1 MDSANKPLSKAQAIK
16 QGKEKAL
23 STMETTSNAKQ
34 HLVADRDGETI
45 VLSQDSMPEL
55 PVVHLKGCRQCDVD
69 IPSGT
74 KVVKVLVEGC
84 LKVNLRLSRCTIATS
99 TLEIWRSD
107 GCSVAVDCDV
117 GTLQADLCKSLSLEY
132 ARKAQLGSLVQAG
145 MQDLKVSFLDAP
157 EEGFTTGLE
166 QLRAQHPDQ
175 TINDD
180 TDQFITRVLDGKV
193 TTERILRLSND
204 YPTTQREKDN
214 FDEEA
219 RRKAEAIEA
228 MAERMLGVGS
238 DADRVKEES
247 AKQREAQEKDADVGP
262 EARAAYRKGLGN
274 EAFKKGDFTQ
284 AAVHYTEAILAW
296 DKEPALFSNRAQCF
310 LKMGQAGKA
319 LEDADRRVPV
329 IGSGPRDRI
338 GSP

>member
-1 MDSANKPLSKAQAIK
+1 MDSANQPLSKAQAIK
-16 QGKEKAL
+16 QGKAKAL
-23 STMETTSNAKQ
+23 SNMETTSNAKQ
-34 HLVADRDGETI
+34 HMVTDRDGETI

-55 PVVHLKGCRQCDVD
+55 PVVHLKGCRQCTVD

-84 LKVNLRLSRCTIATS
+84 LEVRLKLSKCTIATS
-99 TLEIWRSD
+99 ILEVWRSD
-107 GCSVAVDCDV
+107 DCSVSIDCDV

-132 ARKAQLGSLVQAG
+132 SKKSQLGSLVQAG
-145 MQDLKVSFLDAP
+145 MSDLKVSFLDTP
-157 EEGFTTGLE
+157 QEGFTTGLE

-204 YPTTQREKDN
+204 FPTTQREKDI

-228 MAERMLGVGS
+228 MAERMLGVGDDS
-238 DADRVKEES
+238 DKLKEES
-247 AKQREAQEKDADVGP
+247 AKQREQQEKDADVGP
-262 EARAAYRKGLGN
+262 EARAGYRKKLGN

-284 AAVHYTEAILAW
+284 AAVHYTEAIL
-296 DKEPALFSNRAQCF
+296 
-310 LKMGQAGKA
+310 
-319 LEDADRRVPV
+319 VPRLLACEYV
-329 IGSGPRDRI
+329 P
-338 GSP
+338 